1 MGRSSKPITVTLG
14 RLQERVE
21 QRVASGAYE
30 STSEVLRA
38 ALRALDREEAMLD
51 EALRHK
57 VRESLDD
64 PRPGVPA
71 DQVFARLRAGHR
83 RTDDGR

>member
-38 ALRALDREEAMLD
+38 ALHALDREEAMLD

-64 PRPGVPA
+64 PRPSVPA